1 VKAGQRLPV
10 DGEVTEGTAAVNEA
24 AITGEPIP
32 AEKAPGSR
40 VFAGTLPENSLL
52 YLRATGVGADTTL
65 ARIVSRVEEA
75 QEAKAPARRMIE
87 DLGALV
93 YAGRLRVGGRQLS
106 GHARHRTALTLL
118 VVSCPG
124 ALVISIRSQ

>member
-1 VKAGQRLPV
+1 MKAGQRLPV

-52 YLRATGVGADTTL
+52 YLRATSVDADTTL
-65 ARIVSRVEEA
+65 ARIISRVEEA

-87 DLGALV
+87 DLGHWYTPGVFVLAVGSYLV
-93 YAGRLRVGGRQLS
+93 TRDIEL
-106 GHARHRTALTLL
+106 
-118 VVSCPG
+118 P
-124 ALVISIRSQ
+124 